1 MTQENGK
8 PRPITTAE
16 IKPMIDDHGG
26 RKRIAFLTGGT
37 TRFGTPTIAR
47 RKPQQRNWNGV
58 SVWVVQY
65 SGLAA
70 LVDPVEI
77 DGQMV
82 PQISYH
88 V

>member
-1 MTQENGK
+1 MVK
-8 PRPITTAE
+8 PITTE
-16 IKPMIDDHGG
+16 DIKPMIDHHGG

-37 TRFGTPTIAR
+37 TRFGTPTIVR

-58 SVWVVQY
+58 SVWCVQY

-77 DGQMV
+77 NGRLV
-82 PQISYH
+82 PQIAYSL
-88 V
+88 